1 MNARRADVPVSL
13 PAPGGALTEFERRL
27 LNDFQRGL
35 PLTETPF
42 ADMAS
47 QLGVAEQ
54 VVLDALDDLKHRGFI
69 TRVGAVFAPRRL
81 GASTLAAMCVP
92 GDRLDE
98 VADLVS
104 GYPEVNHNYEREH
117 RFNLWFV
124 VTAADEA
131 DVARVFDDIERRT
144 GLPVM
149 NLPLEQDYHIDLGF
163 PLWC

>member
-1 MNARRADVPVSL
+1 MNARRSEL
-13 PAPGGALTEFERRL
+13 PASASGGALTEFERRL

-35 PLTETPF
+35 PLSETPY
-42 ADMAS
+42 ADMARA
-47 QLGVAEQ
+47 LGVAEQ
-54 VVLDALDDLKHRGFI
+54 TVLDALDGLERRGFI
-69 TRVGAVFAPRRL
+69 ARVGAVFAPRRL

-92 GDRLDE
+92 EDRLDE

-104 GYPEVNHNYEREH
+104 GFPEVNHNYEREH

-124 VTAADEA
+124 VTAPDEEE
-131 DVARVFDDIERRT
+131 VARVLDDIRRRT
-144 GLPVM
+144 GLSVM